1 MMSVSAIRRFF
12 SHPFFSDRRTLLG
25 LWLLLPV
32 AAALVKLTKH
42 HNNFLIFRGV
52 FRHTLQ
58 QTSLYA
64 PYPDEYFD
72 TNHYGPFFSL
82 IIAPFTALPE
92 WFGLLAWLVA
102 LSMLLYVAIRQLPV
116 RDGVQT
122 ATLWFC
128 AHELLTA
135 LLMAQF
141 NIATVAGIVLTF
153 VCLQRERDFWAAF
166 WLMLGTFVKLYGI
179 VGLAFFFFSKH
190 KGRFIA
196 SLLFW
201 AVVMFAAP
209 MLISS
214 PEYIISQYGEWYQSL
229 TAKNA
234 ENIFAG
240 GQNISLLG
248 MVRKISGCAT
258 YSDLWLIVPG
268 MVLMALPYLRWRQF
282 QHLPFRLAIVASVL
296 MFTVLFSTG
305 SESST
310 YIIAFVGVALW
321 YWTAPWQR
329 SRWDIALMVFA
340 FILTS
345 MSPSDLF
352 PTYIRKTWVV
362 PYALKA
368 LPIVLIW
375 FRLTWELLRRDY
387 GEGLASEEFKEVED
401 S

>member
-1 MMSVSAIRRFF
+1 MISRMKLITQVRHFF
-12 SHPFFSDRRTLLG
+12 QRPFFSNPRTLLG
-25 LWLLLPV
+25 LWLLLAL
-32 AAALVKLTKH
+32 AATLAKIAKH
-42 HNNFLIFRGV
+42 NNNFLIFRGV
-52 FRHTLQ
+52 FWHTLQ

-64 PYPDEYFD
+64 EYPAEYFD
-72 TNHYGPFFSL
+72 TNFYGPFFSL
-82 IIAPFTALPE
+82 VIAPFAVVPEWLGLWMWLTALSL
-92 WFGLLAWLVA
+92 FLFA
-102 LSMLLYVAIRQLPV
+102 AIRQLPV
-116 RDGVQT
+116 RQGIQI

-128 AHELLTA
+128 AHELLTS
-135 LLMAQF
+135 LFMAQF
-141 NIATVAGIVLTF
+141 NIAIVAGIILTF

-234 ENIFAG
+234 QNIFSG

-248 MVRKISGCAT
+248 MARKISGCAS
-258 YSDLWLIVPG
+258 YSDLWLILPG
-268 MVLMALPYLRWRQF
+268 MALLGLPFLRWKQF
-282 QHLPFRLAIVASVL
+282 RHLPFQLTIVASVL

-321 YWTAPWQR
+321 YWVAPWSR
-329 SRWDIALMVFA
+329 SRWDIALMIFA

-352 PTYIRKTWVV
+352 PAYIRKTWVQ

-375 FRLTWELLRRDY
+375 LQLTWELCRKDY
-387 GEGLASEEFKEVED
+387 ADITSEKNA
-401 S
+401 